1 MHLKANDHFDIS
13 VWHAYNLRVSYY
25 FLFYLLFDCP
35 MTNFEPLLRG
45 AASLLSSTEQSG
57 FWNNWGGGGL
67 ENFPKTN
74 NRGGWNNWG
83 RGGGVKNDNFF
94 FGYQCNKEVI
104 QY

>member
-1 MHLKANDHFDIS
+1 MHLKADDHFDIS

-57 FWNNWGGGGL
+57 FWNNWGGGGWKIFQKL
-67 ENFPKTN
+67 IIEGVGTI
-74 NRGGWNNWG
+74 GGG
-83 RGGGVKNDNFF
+83 GGGVKNDNFF
-94 FGYQCNKEVI
+94 FGTNVI
-104 QY
+104 KK